1 MKHQITINFWLVM
14 LTLLSIN
21 IIGLL
26 IINNNNKNHLIEITA
41 LSDSLTISHNLEL
54 VKYKRDIKLLQ
65 FEKYSIKFGK
75 DKWDIISNGDV
86 EVGFTEEMVI
96 LSWGLP
102 TEIKENPNSSQFTY
116 DSGKFLY
123 IENDTVTVVGA
134 P

>member
-1 MKHQITINFWLVM
+1 
-14 LTLLSIN
+14 
-21 IIGLL
+21 
-26 IINNNNKNHLIEITA
+26 
-41 LSDSLTISHNLEL
+41 
-54 VKYKRDIKLLQ
+54 
-65 FEKYSIKFGK
+65 
-75 DKWDIISNGDV
+75 
-86 EVGFTEEMVI
+86 MVI